1 MFQKKK
7 QDKTLEK
14 LSEEEIGNLPNKEF
28 KVMTVKV
35 IKKLGRRMDKQ
46 SEKLDIFNKELEYI
60 KSNQRKM
67 NNIVTEMKIH

>member
-1 MFQKKK
+1 MKKK

>member
-1 MFQKKK
+1 MKEQN
-7 QDKTLEK
+7 KT
-14 LSEEEIGNLPNKEF
+14 SEEEISKVEIGNLPNKEF

-35 IKKLGRRMDKQ
+35 IKELGRRMDKQ

-60 KSNQRKM
+60 KSNHRKM